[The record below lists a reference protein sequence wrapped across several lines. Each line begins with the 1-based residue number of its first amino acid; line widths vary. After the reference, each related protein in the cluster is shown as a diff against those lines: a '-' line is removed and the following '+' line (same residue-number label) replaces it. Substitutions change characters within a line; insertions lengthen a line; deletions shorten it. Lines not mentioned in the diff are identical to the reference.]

1 MRFERKAGSM
11 RRSLLILA
19 LALALGGTPAMA
31 ADIAVLSAGAM
42 RSVLQ
47 ELVTPFEGGTGN
59 HVTFTF
65 GTAGDVEKRLEA
77 GEVFDVAVATKPR
90 MQKLETAGTIVSGS
104 VVVVGRSPLALA
116 VHSGAPKPDISSV
129 DAFKKAMLAAKSI
142 AYTDPASG
150 GTSGIHMAQV
160 VRDLGIADDIKAKT
174 KLISGKPGAPPA
186 VGEAVAHGEA
196 EIGLQPISEL
206 ANVPGID
213 IVGPIPEPL
222 QTPDLTYAAGLPSKG
237 GNREAS
243 TALVKLL
250 VSPAGETVVKSKGLI
265 PGDGR

>member
-1 MRFERKAGSM
+1 MRGVLFIFAMG
-11 RRSLLILA
+11 LV
-19 LALALGGTPAMA
+19 LGGVPAVA
-31 ADIAVLSAGAM
+31 ADITGLSAGAM

-47 ELVTPFEGGTGN
+47 ELVPSFEGGSGN
-59 HVTFTF
+59 RVSFTF

-77 GEVFDVAVATKPR
+77 GEVFDIAVATKPR
-90 MQKLETAGTIVSGS
+90 LAKLESAGTIVPGS
-104 VVVVGRSPLALA
+104 VVVVGRSPPALA
-116 VHSGAPKPDISSV
+116 VRAGAPRPDISSV
-129 DAFKKAMLAAKSI
+129 DAFKRAMLDAKSI

-160 VRDLGIADDIKAKT
+160 MRDLGIADDIKTKT

-186 VGEAVAHGEA
+186 VGEAIAHGEA

-206 ANVPGID
+206 VNVPGID
-213 IVGPIPEPL
+213 IVGPIPEHL

-250 VSPAGETVVKSKGLI
+250 VSPAGETVVKSKGLV

>member
-1 MRFERKAGSM
+1 M
-11 RRSLLILA
+11 RRLLLILA
-19 LALALGGTPAMA
+19 CGLGLGVGGAAATA
-31 ADIAVLSAGAM
+31 ADVTVLSAGAM

-47 ELVTPFEGGTGN
+47 ELVVPFEGGSGN
-59 HVTFTF
+59 HVTIAF
-65 GTAGDVEKRLEA
+65 GTAGEVEKRLEA
-77 GEVFDVAVATKPR
+77 GDVFDLALATKPR
-90 MQKLETAGTIVSGS
+90 LQKLESTGTVVPGS
-104 VVVVGRSPLALA
+104 VVVIGRSPLALA
-116 VHSGAPKPDISSV
+116 VHAGAPKPDLSSV

-160 VRDLGIADDIKAKT
+160 MRDLGIADAIKAKT
-174 KLISGKPGAPPA
+174 KLISGTPGAPPA
-186 VGEAVAHGEA
+186 VGEAIAKGEA

-206 ANVPGID
+206 VNVPGID

-237 GNREAS
+237 GEREAS

-250 VSPAGETVVKSKGLI
+250 VGPAGQAVVKSKGLI